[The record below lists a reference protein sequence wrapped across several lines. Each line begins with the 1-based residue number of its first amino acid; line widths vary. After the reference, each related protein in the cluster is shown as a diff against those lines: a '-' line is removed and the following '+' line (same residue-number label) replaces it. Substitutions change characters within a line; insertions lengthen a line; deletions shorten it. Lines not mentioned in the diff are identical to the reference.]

1 MGRTKQRETYGN
13 GSVTPIMVD
22 KKDASNS
29 IVLARDGSAMKVQ
42 ATDKHGNAGW
52 LVCVSLGMETYTDK
66 SGNIRKR
73 QRKVQQRVYGTVADA
88 RAVAR
93 QLTTQYEDINPDS
106 RKLTF
111 SDACRAWETATRST
125 GKASANVMADYV
137 RNLGHMERHIGNMQ
151 LLSITVQDI
160 ESALAAVKVERNIG
174 NTTLHRIHALTKR
187 VFKYAVKH
195 NMLIKNPA
203 EDVEAPKVDEVVNRR
218 ALSAD
223 ECATLRARLDEAE
236 AEAYRGYAEKESRQF
251 EHGNTFGRSC
261 LRGTSELSCIVAIRI
276 ELATGMRRSEVLGLT
291 WSAVD
296 FSKKQITVR
305 QKLVTTERKGRPED
319 EALVIGKPKT
329 KKGTRSI
336 NVDSETIAHLARWK
350 EFQAGIMGR
359 IMPDGMALT
368 QTPETPVCIGDNGSW
383 LRPSSVSRWW
393 GESNARGFRDRAG
406 FPGLRMHELRHTQA
420 TLLLGNGVDLKTVQ
434 TRMGHA
440 KSSHTLDMYAHA
452 IPANDVAAANVI
464 DAIINAPAKASATVL
479 ELSKTA

>member
-1 MGRTKQRETYGN
+1 
-13 GSVTPIMVD
+13 
-22 KKDASNS
+22 
-29 IVLARDGSAMKVQ
+29 
-42 ATDKHGNAGW
+42 
-52 LVCVSLGMETYTDK
+52 
-66 SGNIRKR
+66 
-73 QRKVQQRVYGTVADA
+73 
-88 RAVAR
+88 
-93 QLTTQYEDINPDS
+93 
-106 RKLTF
+106 
-111 SDACRAWETATRST
+111 
-125 GKASANVMADYV
+125 
-137 RNLGHMERHIGNMQ
+137 
-151 LLSITVQDI
+151 
-160 ESALAAVKVERNIG
+160 
-174 NTTLHRIHALTKR
+174 
-187 VFKYAVKH
+187 
-195 NMLIKNPA
+195 
-203 EDVEAPKVDEVVNRR
+203 
-218 ALSAD
+218 
-223 ECATLRARLDEAE
+223 
-236 AEAYRGYAEKESRQF
+236 
-251 EHGNTFGRSC
+251 
-261 LRGTSELSCIVAIRI
+261 
-276 ELATGMRRSEVLGLT
+276 EVLGLT

-359 IMPDGMALT
+359 IMPDGTALT
-368 QTPETPVCIGDNGSW
+368 HTPETPVCIGDNGSW

-440 KSSHTLDMYAHA
+440 KSSHTLDLYAHA